1 MWDSTLCNLH
11 WWPCHCM
18 VALTH
23 ILTAQLL
30 AKLHCGGQWCP
41 VVVAGGQWPV
51 VASGQWWPVVANAWP
66 VVAGAVVVVVR
77 LTELKD
83 SY

>member
-1 MWDSTLCNLH
+1 
-11 WWPCHCM
+11 M

-66 VVAGAVVVVVR
+66 VVAGGGGGPSDRAEGQ
-77 LTELKD
+77 LL
-83 SY
+83 SAW